1 MLTCQSIVVAW
12 TSGGWDQPELRQPS
26 CHRTVVLFAASKE
39 QEGHW
44 RLFLSWYT
52 VYVQYRTVRATC
64 LPNLSPHL
72 KNLNASCDVDGGHA
86 WLRMPWDGGENSDGR
101 GGVPGK
107 DVDGR
112 RQSNSGHW
120 DLGELAGG
128 WRAHARAL
136 WASCNQHAR
145 NARAKAHEDRFVGLG
160 SAPVIWKCR
169 VDWFLAPTS
178 R

>member
-1 MLTCQSIVVAW
+1 MVGVNRIQVTGTLVA
-12 TSGGWDQPELRQPS
+12 
-26 CHRTVVLFAASKE
+26 
-39 QEGHW
+39 
-44 RLFLSWYT
+44 
-52 VYVQYRTVRATC
+52 
-64 LPNLSPHL
+64 
-72 KNLNASCDVDGGHA
+72 
-86 WLRMPWDGGENSDGR
+86 
-101 GGVPGK
+101 
-107 DVDGR
+107 
-112 RQSNSGHW
+112 
-120 DLGELAGG
+120 GELAGG